1 MRFPVLLRKYLS
13 LNAKIISFN
22 IDPKFSDCLDGFMVL
37 DLDSVPKE
45 LKAKLGKNLMD

>member
-1 MRFPVLLRKYLS
+1 MKLPVLLRKYLS

-37 DLDSVPKE
+37 DIQTIPKE
-45 LKAKLGKNLMD
+45 ILKKLGNNI